1 MFNISFILFL
11 LVNRIFVKESNIIN
25 DNSSFIAFIRN
36 RAEHV
41 DHSYFFFF
49 YAFIVSCF
57 FLSFTCN
64 FTMTFTVVIDID
76 VVFDGDFLNEK
87 LRP

>member
-1 MFNISFILFL
+1 MWTILT
-11 LVNRIFVKESNIIN
+11 
-25 DNSSFIAFIRN
+25 
-36 RAEHV
+36 
-41 DHSYFFFF
+41 FFFF

-57 FLSFTCN
+57 FLSLTCN